1 MKDCEQHTF
10 VVCVYKESQYL
21 EECIKSLLS
30 QTVKSKIVMVTSTP
44 NNFVNK
50 IAEKYEIPLIINKG
64 DKGIVQDW
72 NFGYS
77 QANTSYVTIAHQ
89 DDVYLENYT
98 EQMLILMNNAVNPLI
113 YFCNYAEIRNG
124 KLIKDNKLLKIKRF
138 MLLPLKSKVLQKSK
152 FMRRRILSLG
162 CPICCPSVSFAR
174 DNLPEV
180 IFQTG
185 FRSDEDWQA
194 WERLSKMKGSFVY
207 NSNILMG
214 HRIHEESETSNILR
228 DNERTNE
235 DYKMFCKF
243 WPRPIARILARLYSE
258 GEKSNDL

>member
-10 VVCVYKESQYL
+10 VVCVYKESRYL
-21 EECIKSLLS
+21 EECIESLLA

-89 DDVYLENYT
+89 DDVYLKNYT
-98 EQMLILMNNAVNPLI
+98 EQMLILMNNAVHPLI

-174 DNLPEV
+174 DNLPKV

-194 WERLSKMKGSFVY
+194 WERLSKEKGSFVY

-228 DNERTNE
+228 DNERKNE

-243 WPRPIARILARLYSE
+243 WPRPIAKILSRLYSE